1 MNIILGANGQIGSAV
16 VNGLYEKNKPVR
28 AIVRSDKKKFNLK
41 IETEIA
47 DLANAND
54 LIKAFKGGDTVF
66 IITPENFNS
75 NDIFEDTKNYLKN
88 IKIAIQKNNIK
99 KIVGLSCGG
108 AHIDNNTG
116 FILLSR
122 MLENSFDNDD
132 IKKVFIRPSYY
143 YSNWLNYLDTMNN
156 YGILPSFIPMNLKI
170 DMVSPIDVSK
180 ICVEKIIDSNL
191 PDKTI
196 CELIGLEKYS
206 PNDVAAVFSKLLNKN
221 ITVGPIEKKDW
232 KKTLMENGFTENTAQ
247 NMFDMT
253 NALVENLAPIENRE
267 DAIKTLMTFEEYLK
281 IKL

>member
-1 MNIILGANGQIGSAV
+1 MNIILGANGQIGSVV
-16 VNGLYEKNKPVR
+16 VNELYERNEPVR
-28 AIVRSDKKKFNLK
+28 AVVRSDKKKFNLK

-47 DLANAND
+47 ELANAND

-75 NDIFEDTKNYLKN
+75 NDIFEDTKNYLNN

-108 AHIDNNTG
+108 AHIEKNTG

-122 MLENSFDNDD
+122 MLENSFDNAD

-156 YGILPSFIPMNLKI
+156 YGILPSFIPMDLKI

-180 ICVEKIIDSNL
+180 ICVEKIIDGNL

-196 CELIGLEKYS
+196 CELIGPEKYS
-206 PNDVAAVFSKLLNKN
+206 PNDVAAVFSKLLNKK
-221 ITVGPIEKKDW
+221 ITVGPIERKDW

-253 NALVENLAPIENRE
+253 NTLVENLTPIENRE
-267 DAIKTLMTFEEYLK
+267 DAIKMLMTFEEYLK